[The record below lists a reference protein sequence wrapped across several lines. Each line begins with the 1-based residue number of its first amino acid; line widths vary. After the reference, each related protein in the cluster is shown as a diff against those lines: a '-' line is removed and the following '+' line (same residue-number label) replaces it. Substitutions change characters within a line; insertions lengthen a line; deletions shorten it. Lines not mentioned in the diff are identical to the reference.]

1 MRKIE
6 SLYIE
11 GDQETLEELFRKIR
25 DKLGRGINVVEINT
39 KNDVK
44 CESDEVKKWR
54 KYIYLKLC
62 VRIGIATN
70 L

>member
-44 CESDEVKKWR
+44 CESDEVKK
-54 KYIYLKLC
+54 
-62 VRIGIATN
+62 
-70 L
+70 